1 MLPGYHATVLP
12 CYRSTAPR
20 LARLS
25 LKRCR
30 FLKFNPL
37 PLSAWTDQNEW
48 IRRGMAG
55 VYNRSLADPAHG
67 TLLLEEYDALALTAH
82 ACRQLVHVDLQ
93 STSAQVAT
101 VEGLEMHCGEAGSGE
116 AGSGTLRYVEE
127 KRQEATRSDGSFDGL
142 AVLRA
147 VCVCVCARTCVVLC
161 VRGCTPVCCCPR
173 GTRIY

>member
-1 MLPGYHATVLP
+1 MLPG
-12 CYRSTAPR
+12 YRSTAPR

-30 FLKFNPL
+30 FLKFYPF
-37 PLSAWTDQNEW
+37 PLSSWTDQNEW

-55 VYNRSLADPAHG
+55 VYNRSLADPARG

-93 STSAQVAT
+93 STSAKVAT

-127 KRQEATRSDGSFDGL
+127 KRRKATAWQCS
-142 AVLRA
+142 AQ
-147 VCVCVCARTCVVLC
+147 CVCAH
-161 VRGCTPVCCCPR
+161 VCCAVCAVVHPSAALPARRAR